1 MTFNS
6 NTPAIEKESVGRRKL
21 PLFIDITLGSTII
34 LPFGA
39 LISTE
44 NFWFFPTEEIT
55 WVTASFRNATTV
67 VCCPTATATTILRA
81 SGFGDAGVR
90 SNEIAGIKVDGL
102 TSSIGGYSAATS
114 VTGSTNETATIDIAE
129 IISDFLII
137 SSAHGFS
144 LTSVSEVL

>member
-1 MTFNS
+1 L

-21 PLFIDITLGSTII
+21 PLFIDLTLGSTII

-39 LISTE
+39 LIWTE

-67 VCCPTATATTILRA
+67 VCCPTATATTFLRA

-90 SNEIAGIKVDGL
+90 SNEIAGIKVEGL

-129 IISDFLII
+129 IIIDLFII
-137 SSAHGFS
+137 PSAHV
-144 LTSVSEVL
+144 LVPTTIPEVL